1 MNSIRNKMKK
11 KDGFTLIEMLVVI
24 AIIVILVA
32 ISVPAVSGALE
43 KARVAADAANLQA
56 AKSVALLKEME
67 NTSLTDTLYYNPTDG
82 TLENA
87 KADAYKGQSSTLKEK
102 IIAVTFTNGKIT
114 TATDWIDFTSAP

>member
-32 ISVPAVSGALE
+32 ISIPAVSGALD
-43 KARVAADAANLQA
+43 KARQAADAANLQA

-67 NTSLTDTLYYNPTDG
+67 NTSLTDTLYYNPIDG

-87 KADAYKGQSSTLKEK
+87 KAESYKGQSDDCNDK

-114 TATDWIDFTSAP
+114 TATGWVDYTSAP